1 MVSEAHS
8 NQGACALVIGVNG
21 QDGSY
26 LAEHLLSLGWRVTGL
41 GRQTA
46 SRYIPDGTPGYTYV
60 AANLSRD
67 RDALPALLTSSRPD
81 RIYHVAAIH
90 GASGFVYEDHWQD
103 ALQVNVGSVH
113 QILEYIRTAHPG
125 ARLLYAS
132 SAKAF
137 DAHPPPITHERLQ
150 RHSTCLYSITKNAS
164 ADMISYYRN
173 QHGARA
179 TALFLFNHESPRRP
193 GHYVLPRIT
202 EMLANAMRGQP
213 SREPLRTLNFACD
226 WGNSAEFMALGARL
240 LEAGDNQDYVMA
252 TGRTWTGLDFTRELF
267 ARAGLNWCDHV
278 AIEEPVDEA
287 FAAPFRADISRMI
300 SVLGH
305 GPQQSALD
313 VAAWILSEKHG
324 LMLASARATD
334 ADRS

>member
-1 MVSEAHS
+1 MVSEARSRQNPSH
-8 NQGACALVIGVNG
+8 QGARRALVIGVNG

-26 LAEHLLSLGWRVTGL
+26 LAEYLLRLGWRVTGL
-41 GRQTA
+41 GRQAT

-60 AANLSRD
+60 SADLSRD
-67 RDALPALLTSSRPD
+67 RDALPVILTGSRPD
-81 RIYHVAAIH
+81 RVYHVAAIH

-113 QILEYIRTAHPG
+113 QVLEYIRTANSG

-132 SAKAF
+132 SVKAF
-137 DAHPPPITHERLQ
+137 DAQPPPVTHERLQ

-164 ADMISYYRN
+164 ADLITYYRR

-179 TALFLFNHESPRRP
+179 TTLFLFNHESPRRP
-193 GHYVLPRIT
+193 DHYVLPRIT
-202 EMLANAMRGQP
+202 AMLANAMRGRASP
-213 SREPLRTLNFACD
+213 EPLRSLNFACD
-226 WGNSAEFMALGARL
+226 WGSSAEFMELGARL
-240 LEAGDNQDYVMA
+240 LEADDNQDYVMA
-252 TGRTWTGLDFTRELF
+252 TGRTWTGLGFTRELF

-278 AIEEPVDEA
+278 SIDEPADES
-287 FAAPFRADISRMI
+287 FVAPFRADISRMI

-305 GPQQSALD
+305 GPQQSAVD

-324 LMLASARATD
+324 LKLAH
-334 ADRS
+334 

>member
-1 MVSEAHS
+1 LVSEADPNLS
-8 NQGACALVIGVNG
+8 TCALVVGVNG

-26 LAEHLLSLGWRVTGL
+26 LAEHLLRLGWRVIGL
-41 GRQTA
+41 GRQTQ

-60 AANLSRD
+60 TADLSRD
-67 RDALPALLTSSRPD
+67 RDALPALLFRSRPD

-113 QILEYIRTAHPG
+113 QILEYIRTVHPD

-132 SAKAF
+132 SVKAF
-137 DAHPPPITHERLQ
+137 DAHPPPVVHERLQ

-164 ADMISYYRN
+164 ADLIAYYRR
-173 QHGARA
+173 QHGVRA
-179 TALFLFNHESPRRP
+179 TTLFLFNHESPRRP
-193 GHYVLPRIT
+193 GHFVLPRIT
-202 EMLANAMRGQP
+202 AVLANAMRGQP
-213 SREPLRTLNFACD
+213 LGEPLRTLNFACD
-226 WGNSAEFMALGARL
+226 WGSSAEFMELGARL
-240 LEAGDNQDYVMA
+240 LETDDNQDYVMA
-252 TGRTWTGLDFTRELF
+252 TGRTWTGLEFTRELF

-278 AIEEPVDEA
+278 SIEEPPDES
-287 FAAPFRADISRMI
+287 FVAPFRADISRMI

-313 VAAWILSEKHG
+313 VAAWILSENHG
-324 LMLASARATD
+324 LMLAS
-334 ADRS
+334 